1 MFIWWGINF
10 SYIMYM
16 LPVYILT
23 LIASMSVKST
33 FRKYSEV
40 STFSGLTGAQ
50 AARMV
55 LDKNGLYDVAI
66 ERVRGHLTDHYD
78 PRTNVIRLSDEVY
91 DSSTVSAVGVACHE
105 VGHAIQHA
113 TGYIPL
119 KVRNAIIPLTGIGS
133 QLSMPLIMIGVIL
146 SIINPNLIVVANIGI
161 ILFGVCVA
169 FQLITLPVEFNASHR
184 SIVSLQENNIL
195 AKDEIKGA
203 KKVLRAAGMTYV
215 AALAT
220 SISQLIYLMGIV
232 GMNRNDR
239 N

>member
-23 LIASMSVKST
+23 LIASMMVKST
-33 FRKYSEV
+33 FHKYSEV
-40 STFSGLTGAQ
+40 GTFSGLTGAE
-50 AARMV
+50 AARKV
-55 LDKNGLYDVAI
+55 LDANGLYDVTI

-91 DSSTVSAVGVACHE
+91 DSSSVSAVGVACHE
-105 VGHAIQHA
+105 VGHAIQHSE
-113 TGYIPL
+113 GYIPL
-119 KVRNAIIPLTGIGS
+119 KIRNAIIPLTGIGS

-146 SIINPNLIVVANIGI
+146 SIISPKLIMVANIGI
-161 ILFGVCVA
+161 IMFGFCVA
-169 FQLITLPVEFNASHR
+169 FQLITLPVEFNASRR
-184 SIVSLQENNIL
+184 SVKCLESNNIL
-195 AKDEIKGA
+195 AKDELKGA
-203 KKVLRAAGMTYV
+203 RKVLTAAGMTYV

-220 SISQLIYLMGIV
+220 SISQLVYLMGIV
-232 GMNRNDR
+232 ASARNDR